1 MTSVSGRRWGS
12 AVAVLVA
19 VAVASMSALIGPAH
33 AASTLA
39 LTVDQTYQ
47 ANGRV
52 AAILPVGNTIYL
64 AGSFTSL
71 RPYGDPAGTGEVARN
86 YLAAVD
92 KATGQLLPWN
102 PGANKEAYALA
113 ASADG
118 STIYVGGLFTKVGG
132 LTRQKVAALSSTS
145 GAPTSWAPTA
155 NNKVLAIAVTSSRIF
170 LGGTF
175 TTVNGTA
182 RASLASLTATG
193 ALDAA
198 WNPSAD
204 STVRALLA
212 SADGSTVYA
221 GGDFVSINGDTIQ
234 KHFVS
239 LSAATGAVQGWFFHP
254 GWPVASLVANATLL
268 FLGGNGSGGNAGAAS
283 LSNGAKVWTLQTD
296 GGIQAVTLIG
306 SVVYMGGHFDN
317 ICTAT
322 GSPPPIGAG
331 FKCPQFVT
339 TRHKIL
345 AVDAATGALDPWNPG
360 ANSPL
365 GVYAFGTG
373 GGSLQVGGD
382 LTKLGKPDKLG
393 QATQPQQGY
402 GQFS

>member
-1 MTSVSGRRWGS
+1 MVRTSGRRWGL
-12 AVAVLVA
+12 AAAFLGIA
-19 VAVASMSALIGPAH
+19 AVASTSVLMGPAQ
-33 AASTLA
+33 ASSTLS
-39 LTVDQTYQ
+39 LNVDQTYQ

-71 RPYGDPAGTGEVARN
+71 RPYGDPAGTGEVARK

-92 KATGQLLPWN
+92 RVTGALLAWN
-102 PGANKEAYALA
+102 PSANKEAYALA
-113 ASADG
+113 VSPDG
-118 STIYVGGLFTKVGG
+118 STIYAGGLFTQVGG
-132 LTRQKVAALSSTS
+132 LSRQKVAALSATT
-145 GAPTSWAPTA
+145 GVPTSWAPTA
-155 NNKVLAIAVTSSRIF
+155 NNKVMAIAVTASRVF

-175 TTVNGTA
+175 TSVNGTA
-182 RASLASLTATG
+182 RASLASLTTSG
-193 ALDAA
+193 TLDPAWQPAA
-198 WNPSAD
+198 DN
-204 STVRALLA
+204 TVRALLA
-212 SADGSTVYA
+212 SPDGSTIYA
-221 GGDFVSINGDTIQ
+221 GGDFVSINGDTVQ

-239 LSAATGAVQGWFFHP
+239 LSASTAAIQSWYFHP
-254 GWPVASLVANATLL
+254 GWPVAALVANSSML
-268 FLGGNGSGGNAGAAS
+268 FLAGNGSGGNAGAAT
-283 LSNGAKVWTLQTD
+283 LTTGAKVWTVQTD
-296 GGIQAVTLIG
+296 GGVQAATLIG
-306 SVVYMGGHFDN
+306 SVLYLGGHFDN

-322 GSPPPIGAG
+322 GSPPPIGSG

-345 AVDAATGALDPWNPG
+345 AVDAATGTLDPWNPG

-382 LTKLGKPDKLG
+382 FTKLGKPDQLG
-393 QATQPQQGY
+393 QATQAQQSY